1 MVTARTNKN
10 QERQRTIRC
19 NDTDYDKGNWHLTAA
34 PFGCPPLQ
42 ENMRDNCCSYKSL
55 KAKVTIATWIRISP
69 ITE

>member
-42 ENMRDNCCSYKSL
+42 ENMR
-55 KAKVTIATWIRISP
+55 
-69 ITE
+69 